1 MHTTIRTTV
10 AAVALALLGGLAVP
24 VRAQAIKIGVFDPAR
39 VSEEVADAQQLQANL
54 VAMRETKQAAIA
66 AKEQTLIEM
75 RQKLQQQ
82 ALSLSPDKRTTMEI
96 EIQRKVIEVNSLK
109 ETANQELQL
118 EFAAAEARFND
129 KLRAVVEQYG
139 RDQGFALI
147 LDATTVAWA
156 SMAIDLTVPIID
168 QYNRQFPATPAVGTA
183 PGSSN

>member
-1 MHTTIRTTV
+1 MHTRFRTIV
-10 AAVALALLGGLAVP
+10 PALALALLAGLAVP

-39 VSEEVADAQQLQANL
+39 VSEEVADAQQLQASL
-54 VAMRETKQAAIA
+54 VALRETKQTAIA
-66 AKEQTLIEM
+66 AKEKTLNEM

-96 EIQRKVIEVNSLK
+96 DIQRKVIEVNSLK

-129 KLRAVVEQYG
+129 KLRSVVEQYG

-156 SMAIDLTVPIID
+156 STAIDVTVPIID
-168 QYNRQFPATPAVGTA
+168 QYNRQFPVPPAAGAA